1 MTKLWDEPMAVNF
14 PALFSAVERPGFDE
28 LYEDIDGLRIN
39 AENISYQDGYL
50 SFELLVFYAFSR
62 EFVSSF
68 KRMQK
73 AINIIVEDA
82 DTGQCHHFN
91 LLDPHKRYPVEAGP
105 NFDSELTK
113 PTPGKKI
120 SYRQIPLEIELSNPG
135 WGPHLYV
142 RATLQTYNSNI
153 LAIDISDSVNL
164 VSFMNGQPYSIDST
178 LAAAD
183 DY

>member
-1 MTKLWDEPMAVNF
+1 MAKLWDEPIAVNF
-14 PALFSAVERPGFDE
+14 PKLFSAIERSGFDE
-28 LYEDIDGLRIN
+28 LYEDIDGLRLN
-39 AENISYQDGYL
+39 ADNIAYQDGCL
-50 SFELLVFYAFSR
+50 SFELLVFYAFPR

-68 KRMQK
+68 RDMQK
-73 AINIIVEDA
+73 AINIIIENA

-91 LLDPHKRYPVEAGP
+91 LLDPHKRYPVEVGP

-135 WGPHLYV
+135 WGPHLYI
-142 RATLQTYNSNI
+142 RAALQSYNSNI

-164 VSFMNGQPYSIDST
+164 VSFMNGEPFSIEST
-178 LAAAD
+178 LEEDD